1 VEILIFLMFVLTL
14 VNVLFS
20 ASFVDLNL
28 FCCSCAKV
36 GTSSIDWDQL
46 SRSHQKTKTESIL
59 RNVVLNEKEHKNGC
73 LETQIL

>member
-1 VEILIFLMFVLTL
+1 MNIGARPHVCGDFNIFNVSLTL

-20 ASFVDLNL
+20 ASFVYLIL

-46 SRSHQKTKTESIL
+46 SRSHLKMETESII
-59 RNVVLNEKEHKNGC
+59 RNVVF
-73 LETQIL
+73 